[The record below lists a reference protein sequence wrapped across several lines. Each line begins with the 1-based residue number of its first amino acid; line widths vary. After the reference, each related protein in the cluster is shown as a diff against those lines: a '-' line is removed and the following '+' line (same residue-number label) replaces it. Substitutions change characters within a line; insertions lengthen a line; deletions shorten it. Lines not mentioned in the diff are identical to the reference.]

1 MIYSQKVDLTFSL
14 SDLIAFALKNLSNKY
29 RGTCVTSATILKQL
43 TPGLIKHDKE
53 LNIQR
58 NSEDVTSKNDDNTN
72 MENNRW
78 HSLDRFRETLENY
91 QDVMSTFIE
100 DFR

>member
-1 MIYSQKVDLTFSL
+1 MIYCQRVDPTFSL
-14 SDLIAFALKNLSNKY
+14 NDLIAFALKNLSNNY
-29 RGTCVTSATILKQL
+29 RGICITSATILKQL
-43 TPGLIKHDKE
+43 TPGLIKHDQE

-58 NSEDVTSKNDDNTN
+58 NSEDITSKNDDNEN

-91 QDVMSTFIE
+91 QDVMSSFVE